1 MSKLIGEITFLRTI
15 NRNAMRFNYVSPFC
29 QPVGILQSHLSHS
42 GIKVLIYWITVY
54 LMYQFTI
61 TAIQYLDTDWYS

>member
-42 GIKVLIYWITVY
+42 GIKVLIYWI
-54 LMYQFTI
+54 
-61 TAIQYLDTDWYS
+61 YSLFDVPIYDYRYSILGH